1 MTFLITTLIEDKS
14 CDPQLIAQ
22 SGLSLLVE
30 GDGRKFVYDTGQSP
44 MFLFNARAM
53 GLDPTG
59 ADALIF
65 SHGHWDHTG
74 GAAVLISEPAPPKSI
89 YLGRGFFDRKF
100 RKFEGGRIEI
110 SSYLSRTAIERSGI
124 PCHEVGNELVQ
135 LSENAW
141 LLAGFTPQDEM
152 EIPGSGLVRE
162 ENGALVTDRFLD
174 EIALILRGRE
184 GLTVISG
191 CSHIGSISVCKGV
204 ERACGEPVFRFIGGM
219 HLGKAS
225 EEKIEHT
232 CKVLRGMGVRSL
244 GSCHCTGPRAEAF
257 FEQNFPGFFRT
268 NVGARTQ
275 II

>member
-1 MTFLITTLIEDKS
+1 MAFLITTLIENTS
-14 CDPQLIAQ
+14 CDPRLVAQ
-22 SGLSLLVE
+22 SGLSLLIE
-30 GDGRKFVYDTGQSP
+30 GDGKKFVYDTGQSP

-74 GAAVLISEPAPPKSI
+74 GATVLIDEPDPPKTI
-89 YLGRGFFDRKF
+89 YLGKGFFDRKF
-100 RKFEGGRIEI
+100 RRINEGRVEI
-110 SSYLSRTAIERSGI
+110 SSFLTRSAIERSGI
-124 PCHEVGNELVQ
+124 ACREVGSDLVQ
-135 LSENAW
+135 ISENAW

-152 EIPGSGLVRE
+152 EIPGPGLMRE
-162 ENGALVTDRFLD
+162 ENGTLVTDMFLD
-174 EIALILRGRE
+174 EIALILRGSE

-204 ERACGEPVFRFIGGM
+204 QKACGEPVFRFIGGM

-225 EEKIEHT
+225 EEKISHT
-232 CKVLRGMGVRSL
+232 CEALRRMGIRAL
-244 GSCHCTGPRAEAF
+244 GSCHCTGVKAEAF